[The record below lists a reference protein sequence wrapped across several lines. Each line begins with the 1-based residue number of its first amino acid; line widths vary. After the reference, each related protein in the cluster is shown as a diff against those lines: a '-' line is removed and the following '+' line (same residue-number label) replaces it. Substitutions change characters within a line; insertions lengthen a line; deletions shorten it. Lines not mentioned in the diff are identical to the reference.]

1 MILNWKSEFLN
12 KHGNLLLLLVIII
25 SGVVAYSNSFDCS
38 SHFDDAKLFGNS
50 FIQAGDTFADWV
62 HLFPNR
68 PVGIITFFINY
79 KIHGLDVWG
88 YHLVNLVVHLVNAF
102 LVWWFV
108 WLTFSTPMIRESE
121 ISQHKAIVAFLTS
134 LLFVTH
140 PLATQS
146 VTYIIQRFASLATL
160 FYLLSLALFVQGKL
174 WPGGR
179 KVSWLLFS
187 GAVLSAL
194 LGMRT
199 KEMVF
204 TLPFAIILY
213 DFCFFKTSPWRWK
226 WRDESLLVAFSILI
240 VFLYLSLGIV
250 SLKSFNPVEPGQG
263 YAYPISMKEY
273 FLTQFSVILTYIRL
287 LIFPVGQ
294 NLDYDYPIA
303 TAFFQMRTLLSFS
316 ALLLFFAAGVLLF
329 KKYCLIAFGIFWFF
343 LTLSVESSI
352 IPISQNVIFEHRTYL
367 PSVGF
372 FIAVTGAVFYFCKN
386 RYLKAAVAILLI
398 AASANAVLTYERNKV
413 WKSEYTLWADCLQ
426 KAPNKER
433 SNENFGFA
441 LYKLGKF
448 EEAIHYYNRAISI
461 SPNYAGAYNNRGTAY
476 ARLGNYV
483 AAIESYD
490 LAIRLKPDA
499 PIYYFNKAM
508 AYRDLGRHEKAIE
521 ILNQTI
527 QKKPD
532 YIEAY
537 NNKGAIY
544 AAIGQFEEAIAV
556 YNEVILLNPK
566 NDTGYFNRAIAYTAL
581 GQYEKAVVGY
591 RQAIHLRP
599 DFADAYVNL
608 GSLQIRRGE
617 YQEAIQSCTQA
628 IRLKPRDPNGYYNRG
643 EAYLKLGRYQQAI
656 EDFSVVVRLQPGDYE
671 AYYHRGIAYGKI
683 DRTQS
688 EIEDYSQ
695 TLQLKPDYA
704 QVLNSRAVSYF
715 RQDEKLSG
723 CRDAQAACKL
733 GVCQTLKKARARGI
747 CR

>member
-1 MILNWKSEFLN
+1 MMAHKTY
-12 KHGNLLLLLVIII
+12 NLLFALIIFLA
-25 SGVVAYSNSFDCS
+25 GVFAYSNSFDCS
-38 SHFDDAKLFGNS
+38 FHFDDAKLFGSS
-50 FIQAGDTFADWV
+50 FVQAGDTFADWMR
-62 HLFPNR
+62 LFPNR
-68 PVGIITFFINY
+68 PVGVVTFYLNY
-79 KIHGLDVWG
+79 YFHGLDVWG
-88 YHLVNLVVHLVNAF
+88 YHLVNLVIHLINAF
-102 LVWWFV
+102 LVWWLV
-108 WLTFSTPMIRESE
+108 WLTLSTPAMRETE
-121 ISQHKAIVAFLTS
+121 ISRHKTVAAFLAG

-160 FYLLSLALFVQGKL
+160 FYLLSLALFVLGKL
-174 WPGGR
+174 RQGNR
-179 KVSWLLFS
+179 KVSWLLFG

-204 TLPFAIILY
+204 TLPFTIILY

-226 WRDESLLVAFSILI
+226 WRDESLLVAFAILI
-240 VFLYLSLGIV
+240 VFLFWSLGIV
-250 SLKSFNPVEPGQG
+250 SLKSFHPVEPGQG

-303 TAFFQMRTLLSFS
+303 AAFFQMKTLLSFS
-316 ALLLFFAAGVLLF
+316 ALLLLFAAGVLLF
-329 KKYCLIAFGIFWFF
+329 KKYRLIAFGIFWFF

-352 IPISQNVIFEHRTYL
+352 LPISQNVIFEHRTYL

-372 FIAVTGAVFYFCKN
+372 FIALTGAVFYFFKD
-386 RYLKAAVAILLI
+386 RYLKAAIVVLLI
-398 AASANAVLTYERNKV
+398 VASINVALTYERNKV

-426 KAPNKER
+426 KSPNKER

-441 LYKLGKF
+441 LYNLGKF
-448 EEAIHYYNRAISI
+448 QEAIYYYNRAIRI

-476 ARLGNYV
+476 AGLGKYE

-490 LAIRLKPDA
+490 LAIRLKPDD

-508 AYRDLGRHEKAIE
+508 AYRDLGRHEKAVE
-521 ILNQTI
+521 ILDQAI

-544 AAIGQFEEAIAV
+544 AAGGQYETAIAV
-556 YNEVILLNPK
+556 YNEVVRLSPN
-566 NDTGYFNRAIAYTAL
+566 NDTGYYNRAIAQAAL
-581 GQYEKAVVGY
+581 GLYEKAMADY
-591 RQAIHLRP
+591 RQVILLRP
-599 DFADAYVNL
+599 DSADAYVNL
-608 GSLQIRRGE
+608 GHLQVKLGRF
-617 YQEAIQSCTQA
+617 QEAIESCSQA
-628 IRLKPRDPNGYYNRG
+628 VRLKPRDPNGYYNRG
-643 EAYLKLGRYQQAI
+643 EAYLKLGRYSQAI
-656 EDFSVVVRLQPGDYE
+656 EDFTAAVRLQPGDYE
-671 AYYHRGIAYGKI
+671 AYYHRGAAYGKENL
-683 DRTQS
+683 TQL
-688 EIEDYSQ
+688 EIADYSQ
-695 TLQLKPDYA
+695 ALRLKPDYA
-704 QVLNSRAVSYF
+704 PALNSRAAAHF
-715 RQDEKLSG
+715 RQDETLSG

-733 GVCQTLKKARARGI
+733 GACRSLEWAKARGF